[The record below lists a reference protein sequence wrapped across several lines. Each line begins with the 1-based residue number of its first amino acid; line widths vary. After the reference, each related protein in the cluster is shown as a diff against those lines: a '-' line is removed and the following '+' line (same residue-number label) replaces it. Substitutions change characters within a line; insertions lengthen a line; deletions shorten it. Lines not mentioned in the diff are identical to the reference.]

1 MSADRMT
8 ETGAHQK
15 PASKVRV
22 TFYESSRPLI
32 VTSPEPSDLDL
43 YCPQDLLMA
52 SPITDAHMPAFDRQM
67 RIMMRS
73 AAPQPSHG
81 GLLYYVVHGREKGT
95 ESGRDN
101 PFRPDGDISKEAD
114 QIVEAIKSGRPLLQT
129 ATSPDLPDSPA
140 DTTTTIE
147 PLITTTDVSPT
158 NLSPGDSN
166 VGSPGKGQT
175 GANGAAPGDKGSTP
189 GPVEVKHVTVT
200 PTEGGHVERVVIK
213 KKNKCKCCVIQ

>member
-67 RIMMRS
+67 S
-73 AAPQPSHG
+73 
-81 GLLYYVVHGREKGT
+81 T